1 MAPLPPS
8 TPASRIPGTIRE
20 LASAYVEGS
29 VSPATAT
36 KEFLRRIDA
45 LSGRL
50 NAFITVLGDLALKQA
65 EESERRFRAGTPL
78 GPLDGI
84 PIAVK
89 DLIYIQGVRCT
100 AGSKILAEN
109 VATYDAAV
117 IRKLK
122 AAGAVLIGT
131 TNLHEFA
138 AGTTNINPHF
148 GSVKNPWDVSRIS
161 GGSSGGSAVA
171 VATGMA
177 PGALGTD
184 TGGSVRIPAGLCGVL
199 GLKPTYGRVSRLG
212 VIPLSASLD
221 VVGVLGR
228 TAWDTAA
235 LFQGISGHDVGDIT
249 TVEGEGADFID
260 ALYRPFAPARIG
272 VIGGYFQESIDPAV
286 EGNLSGFVSR
296 LEELG
301 CSASRVTPDW
311 ISEAY
316 EKWVPIRRA
325 EATAFHMKWLQTTPQ
340 LYGRDVFQLLE
351 QGKDV
356 LAVDYVAAVNA
367 RPSLIERFTETMGDY
382 DFLVIPTTTIPP
394 PRLEENEVRVKGRS
408 MPVYS
413 ALNRLPIP
421 FNYIGCPAIS
431 VPSGQVGGLPLGVQV
446 VGRLF
451 DEASLLRLAA
461 AYEEKFGPYPRPP
474 LGEWGPGRV

>member
-1 MAPLPPS
+1 MAY
-8 TPASRIPGTIRE
+8 G
-20 LASAYVEGS
+20 EGS
-29 VSPATAT
+29 VSPTTAT
-36 KEFLRRIDA
+36 KGFLRRIDA
-45 LSGRL
+45 LNGRL

-65 EESERRFRAGTPL
+65 EESERRFRAGAQL

-84 PIAVK
+84 PVAVK

-109 VATYDAAV
+109 VAPYDAGV
-117 IRKLK
+117 IRRLK

-138 AGTTNINPHF
+138 AGTTNINPHY

-171 VATGMA
+171 VAAGMA

-199 GLKPTYGRVSRLG
+199 GLKPTYGRGSRLG
-212 VIPLSASLD
+212 VIPLAPSLD
-221 VVGVLGR
+221 VVGVLAR

-235 LFQGISGHDVGDIT
+235 LLQGISGHDTEDIT
-249 TVEGEGADFID
+249 TVESEGTNLVA
-260 ALYRPFAPARIG
+260 ALTRPFPPARIG
-272 VIGGYFQESIDPAV
+272 VVQGYFQDSIDPAV
-286 EGNLSGFVSR
+286 EENLSGLVSR
-296 LEELG
+296 LEQLG
-301 CSASRVTPDW
+301 CSARSVTPDW

-316 EKWVPIRRA
+316 DRWVPIRRA

-356 LAVDYVAAVNA
+356 PAVDYVAAVNA
-367 RPSLIERFTETMGDY
+367 RPSFMERFTETMRDY
-382 DFLVIPTTTIPP
+382 DFLVIPTTTILP
-394 PRLEENEVRVKGRS
+394 PRLEESEVRVKGRS
-408 MPVYS
+408 VPVYS
-413 ALNRLPIP
+413 ALHRLSIP
-421 FNYIGCPAIS
+421 FNYIGCPVLS
-431 VPSGQVGGLPLGVQV
+431 VPSGQVNGLPLGAQV

-451 DEASLLRLAA
+451 GESSLLRLAH

-474 LGEWGPGRV
+474 MGEWDPGRV